1 MLVRSLEG
9 GVSVDS
15 DGGLVELKSI
25 KGGQVDVVTNT
36 GDVTGTS
43 LQGDVRA
50 FLLLHF
56 HVSCSIP
63 AVPSLKT
70 QQCAL
75 LR

>member
-1 MLVRSLEG
+1 M
-9 GVSVDS
+9 SVDS

-50 FLLLHF
+50 VLLLRF
-56 HVSCSIP
+56 HSLCCSFP
-63 AVPSLKT
+63 AVPSLNT
-70 QQCAL
+70 Q
-75 LR
+75 